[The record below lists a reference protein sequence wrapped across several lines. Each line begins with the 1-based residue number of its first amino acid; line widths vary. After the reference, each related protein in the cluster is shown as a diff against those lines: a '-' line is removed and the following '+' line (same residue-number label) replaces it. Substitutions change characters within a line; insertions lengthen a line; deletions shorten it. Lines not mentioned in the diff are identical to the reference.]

1 MVGFPTMVIS
11 NVCSCRDSCLI
22 CGLSPLLPLLGSGP
36 GPRAKQGTPN
46 KQFGDRKA
54 ILFLSPVFEARLS
67 RAGFGLTAQF
77 LCIWGSA
84 SLAGPGLTS
93 TVPTKAAIFALFNPK
108 HWSQPFILNSP
119 PSLPSQNSGRVHSM
133 ASFLCLSL
141 LHNLDPQIPSPA
153 CIFRSLVA
161 PFACCGLI
169 FRLTLLHPLDSWYLS
184 VLPPFLYTLT
194 IFQVSSPWPK

>member
-36 GPRAKQGTPN
+36 GPRATRNAKQAIWR
-46 KQFGDRKA
+46 QKA

-108 HWSQPFILNSP
+108 YWSQPFILNSP
-119 PSLPSQNSGRVHSM
+119 PSLPPQNSGRAHSM

-153 CIFRSLVA
+153 RIFRSLVA

-169 FRLTLLHPLDSWYLS
+169 VRLTLLRPLDSRYLS